1 MDEEMIKIKYRNLLN
16 KLYIIKNE
24 YNEIENVYDDLNRC
38 LKENLLIDD
47 KNVVDDTLSL
57 IEDSNNALK
66 EELSNNII
74 PTVSS
79 RT

>member
-66 EELSNNII
+66 EELSNDII

>member
-1 MDEEMIKIKYRNLLN
+1 MKIKN
-16 KLYIIKNE
+16 K
-24 YNEIENVYDDLNRC
+24 YNEIENVYDDLNSC

-57 IEDSNNALK
+57 IKDSNNNLK